1 MLTYITLVLPH
12 HNIMSYYILPRV
24 NSQFNIN
31 VTIHDSMDTPSP
43 CVSSSLLN
51 YTTESKQILEHQ
63 LSLNINNTIT
73 MNMLKQV
80 IHSYDFLFSNILGT
94 EVPVSKLV
102 DIEHPIFYDIA
113 EIYQTLRLNDMHN
126 SFSSGSPYNTLFCG
140 KNASSVMQA
149 YNMLCGE
156 DSHTPNIVS
165 GHPSNV
171 NLSNV
176 TNYSA
181 FDGFDTFPRSVMCKN
196 NTRFIYTEAPSKC
209 YENINEYVLFVLKSI
224 LSVMKLQSVGGC
236 FIMKIDCVFYKPIID
251 LIYIISNMYA
261 KTYLMK
267 PNTSNIITDE
277 RYVVCKSFIRCEK
290 SYYNKI
296 TRIYNQLKNS
306 MNDITIGSLLDN
318 NLYYYFLNKIEES
331 NVIIGQQKLD
341 AYGHLITLLK
351 SKNKL
356 DKIEI
361 LKKHNIQKCIFWCEK
376 HNIPCNKLID
386 KNTSILTFVENNT
399 HYEMGDGNIDDVF
412 YSYIE
417 KNYGYTDV
425 IPTDELEYSD
435 IIDGDKLASHRN
447 ALAA

>member
-1 MLTYITLVLPH
+1 
-12 HNIMSYYILPRV
+12 MSYYILPHV
-24 NSQFNIN
+24 NTHFDIN

-43 CVSSSLLN
+43 YVSSSLLN
-51 YTTESKQILEHQ
+51 YTSESRNILEHQ
-63 LSLNINNTIT
+63 LSLNANNTIT
-73 MNMLKQV
+73 MNMLKQA

-94 EVPVSKLV
+94 SVPVSKLTG
-102 DIEHPIFYDIA
+102 IEHPIFYDIM
-113 EIYQTLRLNDMHN
+113 EIYQTLHLEDMH
-126 SFSSGSPYNTLFCG
+126 STLSSDSTCNTLFCG
-140 KNASSVMQA
+140 KNASSVVQA

-156 DSHTPNIVS
+156 DTHVPNIVS

-171 NLSNV
+171 NLTNV

-181 FDGFDTFPRSVMCKN
+181 FDGFDTFPRSFMCKH
-196 NTRFIYTEAPSKC
+196 NTRFIYTEAPYKC
-209 YENINEYVLFVLKSI
+209 YENINEYVLFVIKSI
-224 LSVMKLQSVGGC
+224 LTAMKLQAVGGC
-236 FIMKIDCVFYKPIID
+236 FIMKIDCVFYKPVID
-251 LIYIISNMYA
+251 LIYIVSKLYA

-277 RYVVCKSFIRCEK
+277 RYVVCKSFTSSDTTCRDK
-290 SYYNKI
+290 L
-296 TRIYNQLKNS
+296 THIYNQLKNN
-306 MNDITIGSLLDN
+306 MNDLTIGSLLNN

-361 LKKHNIQKCIFWCEK
+361 LKKHNVQKCVFWCEK

-425 IPTDELEYSD
+425 VPTDELEYND
-435 IIDGDKLASHRN
+435 IIDGDKLASHQN